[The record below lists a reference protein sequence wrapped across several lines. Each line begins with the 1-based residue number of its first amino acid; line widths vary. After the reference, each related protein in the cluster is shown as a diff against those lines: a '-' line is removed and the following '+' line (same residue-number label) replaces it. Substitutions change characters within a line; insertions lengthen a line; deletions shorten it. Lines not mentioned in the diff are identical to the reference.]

1 MERGCSNNG
10 SASGKAYSRSCYGT
24 STGRQSSY
32 GRTAPDRD
40 SPGKIP
46 LCPGWDVE
54 SRCGQSLS
62 VLSKRAAG
70 EEPGSAESP
79 DLGIASTI
87 HTAKW
92 LTSQL
97 GTAKVCWPPQVLVK
111 PQSKGG
117 FNTKIFLSLGNDHFK
132 GFRPTLFQQGKSS
145 QLCLPD
151 FRGGFVA
158 TRPHWAASI
167 PRRALLLLP
176 TSAPRTKDFQFP
188 LKYHCHP
195 VSLKLHKTESENV
208 FAAEAFVSS
217 ASHVDLLVLNST
229 QPHAAEAQRN
239 PQDSLPPLSHLIFTQ
254 I

>member
-1 MERGCSNNG
+1 MVLHG
-10 SASGKAYSRSCYGT
+10 GK
-24 STGRQSSY
+24 
-32 GRTAPDRD
+32 RTAEAVMARAQGGRAPMEGQHLTETAQ
-40 SPGKIP
+40 GKF
-46 LCPGWDVE
+46 LSVQAGMWRADTD
-54 SRCGQSLS
+54 SLS

-79 DLGIASTI
+79 DLGIASMI

-97 GTAKVCWPPQVLVK
+97 GTAKVCCPPQVLVK
-111 PQSKGG
+111 PQNKGG

-176 TSAPRTKDFQFP
+176 TSAPRTKDFRFP

-217 ASHVDLLVLNST
+217 ASHVDLLVLNGT

-239 PQDSLPPLSHLIFTQ
+239 PQDSLPPLSHLLFTQ